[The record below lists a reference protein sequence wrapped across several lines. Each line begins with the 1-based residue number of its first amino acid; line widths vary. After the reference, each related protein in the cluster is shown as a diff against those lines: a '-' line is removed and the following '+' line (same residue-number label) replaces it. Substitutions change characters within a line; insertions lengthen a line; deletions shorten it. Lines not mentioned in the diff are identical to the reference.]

1 MTLTETL
8 ARLEALG
15 NEKMRLQ
22 NQKNGAGD
30 NQFGVRMGDIRNLA
44 KEIKTDHA
52 LAIALWETENIE
64 AGRMSPIYFCCHPI
78 AA

>member
-44 KEIKTDHA
+44 KEIKTDHGLAMA
-52 LAIALWETENIE
+52 L
-64 AGRMSPIYFCCHPI
+64 
-78 AA
+78 